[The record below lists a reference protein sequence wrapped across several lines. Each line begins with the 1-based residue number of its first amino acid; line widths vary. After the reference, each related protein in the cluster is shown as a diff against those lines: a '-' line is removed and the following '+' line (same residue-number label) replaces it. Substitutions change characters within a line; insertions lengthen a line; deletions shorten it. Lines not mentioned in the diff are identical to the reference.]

1 MKLYNY
7 KRVYVGEYERLS
19 DGTYQ
24 VTFSDTTRLK
34 NYKINSYEE
43 LNESLKNRDLTKE
56 IDLGQ
61 LNIFDF

>member
-7 KRVYVGEYERLS
+7 KRVYVGEYEQLS

-24 VTFSDTTRLK
+24 VTFNDTTRLK

-43 LNESLKNRDLTKE
+43 LDESLKNRDLIKE
-56 IDLGQ
+56 IVLGQ

>member
-7 KRVYVGEYERLS
+7 KRVYVGEYEQLS

-24 VTFSDTTRLK
+24 ITFNDTTRLK
-34 NYKINSYEE
+34 DYKVKDYEE
-43 LNESLKNRDLTKE
+43 LNESLKNRDLIKE
-56 IDLGQ
+56 VDLGQ

>member
-1 MKLYNY
+1 MKLYDY

-24 VTFSDTTRLK
+24 VTFNDTTRLK
-34 NYKINSYEE
+34 DYKINSYEE
-43 LNESLKNRDLTKE
+43 LDESLKNRDLIKE

>member
-7 KRVYVGEYERLS
+7 RRVYVGEYERLS

-24 VTFSDTTRLK
+24 VTLNDDTRLK
-34 NYKINSYEE
+34 DYKINSYEE
-43 LNESLKNRDLTKE
+43 LDESLKNRDLIKE

>member
-24 VTFSDTTRLK
+24 VTFNDTTRLK

>member
-24 VTFSDTTRLK
+24 VTFNDNTRLK
-34 NYKINSYEE
+34 DYKINSYEE
-43 LNESLKNRDLTKE
+43 LDESLKNRDLTKE

>member
-7 KRVYVGEYERLS
+7 RRVYVGEYEQLS

-24 VTFSDTTRLK
+24 VTFNDTTRLK

-43 LNESLKNRDLTKE
+43 LDESLKNRDLIKE

>member
-1 MKLYNY
+1 M
-7 KRVYVGEYERLS
+7 
-19 DGTYQ
+19 
-24 VTFSDTTRLK
+24 TFNDTTRLK

-43 LNESLKNRDLTKE
+43 LDESLKNRDLIKE

>member
-7 KRVYVGEYERLS
+7 RRVYVGEYERLS

-24 VTFSDTTRLK
+24 VIFNDTTRLK

-43 LNESLKNRDLTKE
+43 LDESLKNRDLIKE

>member
-24 VTFSDTTRLK
+24 VIFNDTTRLK

-43 LNESLKNRDLTKE
+43 LDESLKNRDLIKE

>member
-24 VTFSDTTRLK
+24 VTFNDTTRLK
-34 NYKINSYEE
+34 DYKINSYEE
-43 LNESLKNRDLTKE
+43 LDESLKNRDLIKE

>member
-7 KRVYVGEYERLS
+7 KRVYVGEYEQLS

-24 VTFSDTTRLK
+24 VTFNDTTRLK

-43 LNESLKNRDLTKE
+43 LNESLKNRDLAKE
-56 IDLGQ
+56 IELGQ

>member
-7 KRVYVGEYERLS
+7 KRVYVGEYEQLS

-24 VTFSDTTRLK
+24 VTFNDTTRLK

-43 LNESLKNRDLTKE
+43 LDESLKK
-56 IDLGQ
+56 
-61 LNIFDF
+61 

>member
-7 KRVYVGEYERLS
+7 KRVYVGEYEQLS

-24 VTFSDTTRLK
+24 VTFNDDTRLK

>member
-7 KRVYVGEYERLS
+7 KRVYVGEYEQLS

-24 VTFSDTTRLK
+24 VTFNDTTRLK

-43 LNESLKNRDLTKE
+43 LDESLKNRDLIKE
-56 IDLGQ
+56 LDLGQ

>member
-1 MKLYNY
+1 MKLYDY

-24 VTFSDTTRLK
+24 VTFNDTTRLK
-34 NYKINSYEE
+34 DYKINSYEE
-43 LNESLKNRDLTKE
+43 LDESLKNRDLIKE
-56 IDLGQ
+56 IELGQ

>member
-24 VTFSDTTRLK
+24 VTFNDTTRLK

-43 LNESLKNRDLTKE
+43 LDESLKNRDLIKE

>member
-7 KRVYVGEYERLS
+7 KRVYVGEYEQLS

-24 VTFSDTTRLK
+24 VTFNDTTRLK

-43 LNESLKNRDLTKE
+43 LDESLKNRDLIKE

>member
-1 MKLYNY
+1 MKLYDY

-24 VTFSDTTRLK
+24 VTFNDTTRLK

-43 LNESLKNRDLTKE
+43 LDESLKNRDLIKE

>member
-7 KRVYVGEYERLS
+7 KRVYVGEYEQLS

-24 VTFSDTTRLK
+24 VTFNDTTRLK

-43 LNESLKNRDLTKE
+43 LNESLKNRDLIKE

>member
-24 VTFSDTTRLK
+24 VTFNDNTRLK
-34 NYKINSYEE
+34 DYKINSYEE
-43 LNESLKNRDLTKE
+43 LDESLKNRDLIKE

>member
-7 KRVYVGEYERLS
+7 KRVYVGEYEQLS

-24 VTFSDTTRLK
+24 VTFNDDTRLK
-34 NYKINSYEE
+34 DYKINSYEE
-43 LNESLKNRDLTKE
+43 LDESLKNRDLIKE

>member
-43 LNESLKNRDLTKE
+43 LDESLKNRDLIKE

>member
-7 KRVYVGEYERLS
+7 KRVCVGEYEQLS

-24 VTFSDTTRLK
+24 VTFNDTTRLK

-43 LNESLKNRDLTKE
+43 LDESLKNRDLIKE

>member
-7 KRVYVGEYERLS
+7 RRVYVGEYEQLS

-24 VTFSDTTRLK
+24 VTFNDDTRLK
-34 NYKINSYEE
+34 DYKINSYEE
-43 LNESLKNRDLTKE
+43 LDESLKNRDLIKE

>member
-7 KRVYVGEYERLS
+7 KRVYVGEYKRLS

-24 VTFSDTTRLK
+24 VTFNDTTRLK

-43 LNESLKNRDLTKE
+43 LDESLKNRDLIKE

>member
-24 VTFSDTTRLK
+24 VTFNDDTRLK

>member
-7 KRVYVGEYERLS
+7 RRVYVGEYERLS

-24 VTFSDTTRLK
+24 VTFNDDTRLK
-34 NYKINSYEE
+34 DYKINSYEE
-43 LNESLKNRDLTKE
+43 LDESLKNRVLIKE

>member
-7 KRVYVGEYERLS
+7 KRVYVGEYEQLS

-24 VTFSDTTRLK
+24 VTFNDNTRLK
-34 NYKINSYEE
+34 DYKINSYEE
-43 LNESLKNRDLTKE
+43 LDESLKNRDLIKE

>member
-24 VTFSDTTRLK
+24 VTFNDTTRLK

-43 LNESLKNRDLTKE
+43 LDESLKNRDLIKE
-56 IDLGQ
+56 LDLGQ

>member
-7 KRVYVGEYERLS
+7 KRVYVGEYEQLS

-24 VTFSDTTRLK
+24 VTFNDTTRLK

-56 IDLGQ
+56 IELGQ

>member
-1 MKLYNY
+1 MKLYDY

-24 VTFSDTTRLK
+24 VTFNDTTRLK

>member
-7 KRVYVGEYERLS
+7 RRVYVGEYERLS

-24 VTFSDTTRLK
+24 VIFNDTTRLK
-34 NYKINSYEE
+34 DYKINSYEE
-43 LNESLKNRDLTKE
+43 LDESLKNRDLIKE

>member
-24 VTFSDTTRLK
+24 VTFNDTTRLK

-43 LNESLKNRDLTKE
+43 LDESLKNRDLTKE

>member
-7 KRVYVGEYERLS
+7 KRVYVGEYEQLS

-24 VTFSDTTRLK
+24 VTFNDTTRLK

>member
-7 KRVYVGEYERLS
+7 RRVYVGEYERLS

-24 VTFSDTTRLK
+24 VTFNDTTRLK

-43 LNESLKNRDLTKE
+43 LDESLKNRDLIKE